1 MNKLVSIVVLYLM
14 VLWVAGC
21 SEHTLQEGKA
31 SWYGPGFH
39 GQRTSSGEIYNENDT
54 TAAHRSL
61 PFDTI
66 VRVINEEN
74 GKYVEVRIND
84 RGPYVDDRIIDL
96 SRSAADAINMLDTG
110 TAQVRLELVEAG
122 GNIPDDIEQRFYTI
136 QIAEYNSPGYAEIL
150 AEEIGDEAQV
160 HSDYR
165 ENRSRYRVYYGW
177 YDQIEKAREDLQ
189 LLKEKGYEGLI
200 KQVN

>member
-1 MNKLVSIVVLYLM
+1 MENLKSVLILFLVIFLVS
-14 VLWVAGC
+14 GC
-21 SEHTLQEGKA
+21 SEKTLQEGIA

-66 VRVINEEN
+66 VRVINTEN
-74 GKYVEVRIND
+74 DKSVEVRIND
-84 RGPYVDDRIIDL
+84 RGPYVDGRIIDL
-96 SRSAADAINMLDTG
+96 SLSAAEAIDMLDTG
-110 TAQVRLELVEAG
+110 TAPVRLELVEAG
-122 GNIPDDIEQRFYTI
+122 GNIPDDVEQRFYTI
-136 QIAEYNSPGYAEIL
+136 QVAEYNRPGYAESL
-150 AEEIGDEAQV
+150 AEEIGEEAQV
-160 HSDYR
+160 NSDYR
-165 ENRSRYRVYYGW
+165 DDRSRYRVYYGW

-189 LLKEKGYEGLI
+189 LLNEKGYEGLI

>member
-1 MNKLVSIVVLYLM
+1 MEVLKSAVILFLMMYLIS
-14 VLWVAGC
+14 GC
-21 SEHTLQEGKA
+21 SEKTLQEGNA

-66 VRVINEEN
+66 VRVVNTEN
-74 GKYVEVRIND
+74 DKSVEVRIND
-84 RGPYVDDRIIDL
+84 RGPYVDGRIIDL
-96 SRSAADAINMLDTG
+96 SRSAADAIDMLDSG
-110 TAQVRLELVEAG
+110 TAPVRLELVEAG

-136 QIAEYNSPGYAEIL
+136 QVAEYNRPGYAESL

-160 HSDYR
+160 NSDYR
-165 ENRSRYRVYYGW
+165 DGRSRYRVYYGW
-177 YDQIEKAREDLQ
+177 YDQIEKARENLEI
-189 LLKEKGYEGLI
+189 LNEKGYDGLV

>member
-1 MNKLVSIVVLYLM
+1 MKMFKSVVIVFLVMVLVS
-14 VLWVAGC
+14 GC
-21 SEHTLQEGKA
+21 SEETLQEGTA

-61 PFDTI
+61 PFDTV
-66 VRVINEEN
+66 VRVVNTEN
-74 GKYVEVRIND
+74 DKSVEVRIND
-84 RGPYVDDRIIDL
+84 RGPYVDGRIIDL
-96 SRSAADAINMLDTG
+96 SRSAADAIDMLDPG
-110 TAQVRLELVEAG
+110 TAPVRLELVEAG

-136 QIAEYNSPGYAEIL
+136 QVAEYNRPGYAESL
-150 AEEIGDEAQV
+150 AEEIGEEAQV

-165 ENRSRYRVYYGW
+165 DDRTRYRVYYGW
-177 YDQIEKAREDLQ
+177 YDRIEKAREDLQ
-189 LLKEKGYEGLI
+189 LLGEKGYDGLV

>member
-1 MNKLVSIVVLYLM
+1 MENLKSFLIFIFAVFLVS
-14 VLWVAGC
+14 GC
-21 SEHTLQEGKA
+21 SEETLQEGTA

-39 GQRTSSGEIYNENDT
+39 GQRTSSGEIYNEFDT

-61 PFDTI
+61 PFDTV

-74 GKYVEVRIND
+74 GKSVEVRIND
-84 RGPYVDDRIIDL
+84 RGPYVDNRIIDL
-96 SRSAADAINMLDTG
+96 SRSAAEAIDMLGQG
-110 TAQVRLELVEAG
+110 TASVRLELVEAG

-136 QIAEYNSPGYAEIL
+136 QVAEYNRTGFAESL
-150 AEEIGDEAQV
+150 AEEIGDEARV

-165 ENRSRYRVYYGW
+165 DDRSRYRVYYGW

-189 LLKEKGYEGLI
+189 LLNEKGYEGLV